1 MMSLKQCGLQ
11 QMKPAS
17 RSRMLPKILAR
28 RALATAP
35 LLAASLAHSASAQQV
50 VTIPTRPGVTISYL
64 LLQPGGPRPPTAAV
78 VLLAGGNGALGLAA
92 DGSITTPL
100 VNNFLIRSR
109 QLFANNGLYVA
120 ALDTASD

>member
-1 MMSLKQCGLQ
+1 MF
-11 QMKPAS
+11 
-17 RSRMLPKILAR
+17 PKIKAP

-35 LLAASLAHSASAQQV
+35 LLAASLAHSASAQAV

-64 LLQPGGPRPPTAAV
+64 ALQSAGPRPPIAAV

-100 VNNFLIRSR
+100 SNNFLRR
-109 QLFANNGLYVA
+109 
-120 ALDTASD
+120 